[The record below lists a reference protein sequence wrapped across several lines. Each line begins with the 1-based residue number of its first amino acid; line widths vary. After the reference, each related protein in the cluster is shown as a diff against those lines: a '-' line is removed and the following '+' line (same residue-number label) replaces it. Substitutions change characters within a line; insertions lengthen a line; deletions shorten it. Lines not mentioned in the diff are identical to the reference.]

1 MKFLLAESRIK
12 NDAIDREKL
21 NERLSTFID
30 PLDAT
35 SHPVGT
41 VNIANG
47 LLSSS
52 NVNVD
57 ESFEIGLQQM
67 REFELGWPTNNFHGA
82 LKKKVTTLVVNNKSI
97 KIDETPV
104 YDTALIYTRVLGLQ
118 QSRNLDIK
126 DVLTY
131 EISAFPQALFNENS
145 DMRTQPK
152 AKLKSKLQVEVSTRH
167 ANAPD
172 VIIIDGCAMLWS
184 VHWPVL
190 HQKLFR
196 R

>member
-1 MKFLLAESRIK
+1 M
-12 NDAIDREKL
+12 
-21 NERLSTFID
+21 
-30 PLDAT
+30 
-35 SHPVGT
+35 
-41 VNIANG
+41 NIANG

-67 REFELGWPTNNFHGA
+67 REFELGWPTNYFHGA
-82 LKKKVTTLVVNNKSI
+82 LKKKVTTLAVNNKSI
-97 KIDETPV
+97 KIDETAV

-131 EISAFPQALFNENS
+131 EISAFPQALFDENS

-190 HQKLFR
+190 HQKFYW
-196 R
+196 